1 MGVGWMIVMW
11 IIHTTEVLGE
21 GKIKAAVK
29 QVGKF
34 LKRCH
39 CQSAGTTS
47 AGVLHIRHRAT
58 GVRSDRIFPSLK
70 IKFETQKCLWRLCV
84 LADCWS
90 MIMAI
95 LFILFVTDTVQ

>member
-11 IIHTTEVLGE
+11 IIHTAEVLGE
-21 GKIKAAVK
+21 GKIKGAVK

-39 CQSAGTTS
+39 CHSAGTAST
-47 AGVLHIRHRAT
+47 GVLHVRHRAT

-70 IKFETQKCLWRLCV
+70 IKFETQQWRLCV
-84 LADCWS
+84 LADCWC

>member
-1 MGVGWMIVMW
+1 MDVVSNLLKKRFLTAQSQCGGGVGVGWMIVMW
-11 IIHTTEVLGE
+11 IIHTAEVLGE

-39 CQSAGTTS
+39 CQSAGTAS
-47 AGVLHIRHRAT
+47 AGVLHVRHRAT

-70 IKFETQKCLWRLCV
+70 IQFETQKCLWR
-84 LADCWS
+84 
-90 MIMAI
+90 
-95 LFILFVTDTVQ
+95 